1 MLCISIHA
9 AAHFNTVSQQVVLA
23 TDEVAVV
30 QVVQPLGVRKDIV
43 QSHSNSI
50 SGVAYSACFN
60 HLITACTDGV
70 CFGHVL
76 VKVEDLMHIYTSIC
90 MYNILWFIAG
100 SQSMEH
106 QYWGKGV

>member
-43 QSHSNSI
+43 QSHSNCI
-50 SGVAYSACFN
+50 SGVAYS
-60 HLITACTDGV
+60 ACTDGV

-76 VKVEDLMHIYTSIC
+76 VKVEDLMHIYTSLC

-100 SQSMEH
+100 S
-106 QYWGKGV
+106 